1 MLEFGALLRLLRTE
15 IGLTQTE
22 MAELLHTS
30 QPVYS
35 RIEAGQ
41 KPLSIAALGRIAN
54 FVGVPVPRLIL
65 AFCCLDENLKAIED
79 AEDDPVIK
87 HLLAFARKYRAQIPS
102 HFKDA
107 AALCLLFEEPR
118 K

>member
-15 IGLTQTE
+15 FGLTQTE

-41 KPLSIAALGRIAN
+41 KPLSMAALERIAE
-54 FVGVPVPRLIL
+54 FVGVSTPRLFL
-65 AFCCLDENLKAIED
+65 AFLCLDENLKALED
-79 AEDDPVIK
+79 AAGDPVIK
-87 HLLAFARKYRAQIPS
+87 NLLAFAKKYRGEIPA

-107 AALCLLFEEPR
+107 AARNLLFDQPR
-118 K
+118 V